1 MLCAFVFFASGL
13 KAQFTLSGTVLNE
26 KGEPVPEA
34 LVVIEQSSFQTS
46 TDINGKFSFEF
57 RTKTT
62 SELKV
67 KAFGYSDFSEPVVL
81 KQKSTAISITLKAE
95 TEKLNEIILEEK
107 KENDFG
113 RTTLGS
119 VEGTAIYAGKKSE
132 VVLLDDIQA
141 NLATNNS
148 RQIYAKVAG
157 LNIWESDGAGIQLG
171 IGGRGLNPNRVSN
184 FNTRQNGYD
193 ISADALGYPES
204 YYSPASEAIDRIEIV
219 RGAASLQYGTQFGGF
234 INFKLKDGADKP
246 FEFASRNT
254 VGAFGLF
261 NTFNSVGGTKG
272 RFKYYGFYQYKT
284 GNGWRPNSQFDVQNA
299 HAHLQYNVNEKLK
312 LSIEYTHMDY
322 LAQQPGGLS
331 DAMFYQDPKQSIRAR
346 NWFQVHWNLAA
357 LKADYKISKNTTA
370 NLMVFGLLAGR
381 DALGFLGQITRMDP
395 GLERNLLKDKYKN
408 IGSEFRILHKYSLLG
423 STSTFLI
430 GSRYYRGYTNRK
442 QGLGNDGSGPDFE
455 YLHPNDLE
463 HSEYYFPS
471 ENLAFFT
478 ENIFHLSKQLS
489 VTPGLRFEY
498 INTNA
503 EGYYNEI
510 HYDLAGNIIYK
521 EQVQDDRSNQRSFVL
536 AGIGLSYKLKPTKE
550 IYANISQNYR
560 SINFNDMRIVNP
572 NYRVD
577 PNLKDE
583 KGFSAD
589 IGFRGTIGEILSYD
603 LTGFLLSYND
613 RIGQV
618 LKTDTLLYNTYRFR
632 TNISD
637 SRNIGIE
644 AYAEV
649 SLLPIF
655 GYKNSDYTVSI
666 YTTLSIMDAVYLH
679 SKEEA
684 YEGKKVE
691 MVSPLIIRSGVK
703 YGYRQFTTSLQF
715 SYTHEHFTDA
725 TNAVFSPDAV
735 SGIVPSYYVFDFS
748 ADYQFKKWFSVS
760 AGVNNL
766 LNEIYFTR
774 RAAGYPGPGILPSD
788 GRSIY
793 ATLQFKL

>member
-1 MLCAFVFFASGL
+1 MLVASGL

-34 LVVIEQSSFQTS
+34 LVSGKEPKIQTS
-46 TDINGKFSFEF
+46 TDINGAFILKFEEKA
-57 RTKTT
+57 TI
-62 SELKV
+62 EIQV
-67 KAFGYSDFSEPVVL
+67 KAFGFSEYSESIQL
-81 KQKSTAISITLKAE
+81 KQKGTTISIQLKAE
-95 TEKLNEIILEEK
+95 KEKLNEIVLEEK

-113 RTTLGS
+113 RTILSS
-119 VEGTAIYAGKKSE
+119 VEGTSIYAGKKSE
-132 VVLLDDIQA
+132 VVLLEDIQA

-157 LNIWESDGAGIQLG
+157 LNIWENDGAGIQLG

-204 YYSPASEAIDRIEIV
+204 YYSPASEAIERIEIV

-234 INFKLKDGADKP
+234 INFKLKDGADTP
-246 FEFASRNT
+246 FEFTSRNT
-254 VGAFGLF
+254 VGSFGLF

-299 HAHLQYNVNEKLK
+299 HVHLQYDINEKLN

-331 DAMFYQDPKQSIRAR
+331 DAMFYQDPMRSIRAR
-346 NWFQVHWNLAA
+346 NWFQVQWNLAA
-357 LKADYKISKNTTA
+357 IKADYKISKRTTA
-370 NLMVFGLLAGR
+370 NVMVFGLLAGR
-381 DALGFLGQITRMDP
+381 DALGFLGQITRLDP
-395 GLERNLLKDKYKN
+395 GLERNLLMDKYKN
-408 IGSEFRILHKYSLLG
+408 FGSELRVMHKYELLG
-423 STSTFLI
+423 NTSTFLV
-430 GSRYYRGYTNRK
+430 GSRYYRGFTNRK

-455 YLHPNDLE
+455 YLHPDDLE
-463 HSEYYFPS
+463 HSEYDFPS

-478 ENIFHLSKQLS
+478 ENILHLSEKFS

-498 INTNA
+498 INTKA
-503 EGYYNEI
+503 EGYYNEV

-521 EQVQDDRSNQRSFVL
+521 EQVEDNRSNQRSFVL
-536 AGIGLSYKLKPTKE
+536 AGLGLSYKVKPTKE

-589 IGFRGTIGEILSYD
+589 IGFRGTIGEYLSYD

-618 LKTDTLLYNTYRFR
+618 LKTDTLLYNTYRYR

-644 AYAEV
+644 AYAEI
-649 SLLPIF
+649 SLLPLF
-655 GYKNSDYTVSI
+655 GYKNSNNVLSI
-666 YTTLSIMDAVYLH
+666 YTTLSIMDAVYLN

-684 YEGKKVE
+684 YQGKKVE
-691 MVSPLIIRSGVK
+691 MVSPLIIRSGIK
-703 YGYRQFTTSLQF
+703 YGYKQFTTSLQF

-725 TNAVFSPDAV
+725 TNAEFSPDAV

-748 ADYQFKKWFSVS
+748 ADYEFKKWFIIS

-766 LNEIYFTR
+766 MNAMYFTR

-793 ATLQFKL
+793 GTLQFKL